1 MRKAVFVIAACAAV
15 LGLSACTASGVSVNS
30 ELAYDGNVDG
40 EYEETGSEYSALT
53 AFEWEYNEDDYP
65 VGFYFSFK
73 DDGTWESYSG
83 GGEDTEM
90 DGTCDFDGTTVV
102 LHYDNGDDDREMVL
116 EEAHKLVDWDGEVLR
131 PVDDWVNFKEDKG
144 PNADI
149 NYMWMYENDNTG
161 EYDNYFEFHLDNTWF
176 WTEDDGNTYG
186 AEGTYDFDGKTIT
199 LHFDDG
205 TDDVEFTYD
214 EENGKLID
222 DSGDSLRILGPSQ
235 R

>member
-1 MRKAVFVIAACAAV
+1 
-15 LGLSACTASGVSVNS
+15 
-30 ELAYDGNVDG
+30 
-40 EYEETGSEYSALT
+40 
-53 AFEWEYNEDDYP
+53 
-65 VGFYFSFK
+65 
-73 DDGTWESYSG
+73 
-83 GGEDTEM
+83 
-90 DGTCDFDGTTVV
+90 
-102 LHYDNGDDDREMVL
+102 MVL
-116 EEAHKLVDWDGEVLR
+116 EEARKLVDWDGEVLR

-176 WTEDDGNTYG
+176 WTDDDGKTYG
-186 AEGTYDFDGKTIT
+186 TEGTYDFDGKTIT